1 MSILLWL
8 SLPLNMHYSGKEL
21 FVLLLFVFAGSICA
35 IFVFNSK
42 EVIPQKAI
50 YFWESG
56 RNSLS
61 ENEKQFLDDHAIE
74 KMYVK
79 FFEVENSR
87 THSVLPISKTQLHFI
102 QSEKKNIEVIPTV
115 YIKNEVF
122 KECSESKCI
131 ELAENIHYLITKKF
145 SEQFGDVKQ
154 LKEIQIDCDWTIS
167 TQDWYFR
174 FLKDLKKK
182 GNFSLSATLR
192 LYPYKFPEKMGV
204 LPVDRAM
211 LMCYNLISPLDAG
224 SRNSILDLQELEKYV
239 NGADPY
245 PIPLDLAL
253 PIYSSA
259 LIVQNDH
266 FTGIHY
272 GNIEELKRSLS
283 VEKEPWYFSRVDTV
297 LANVYLRKGDKVK
310 LETISAERI
319 REALKVIRKNIT
331 FKQGMT
337 LSLFHLQD
345 NQIQQLSYAE
355 VSSFYRTLSPL

>member
-1 MSILLWL
+1 M
-8 SLPLNMHYSGKEL
+8 
-21 FVLLLFVFAGSICA
+21 
-35 IFVFNSK
+35 
-42 EVIPQKAI
+42 IPQKAI

-56 RNSLS
+56 RESLS
-61 ENEKQFLDDHAIE
+61 KNEMNFIDEHALQ

-79 FFEVENSR
+79 FFEVEDDR
-87 THSVLPISKTQLHFI
+87 TYSVVPISKTQLNFI
-102 QSEKKNIEVIPTV
+102 ESEKKSLEIVPTI

-122 KECSESKCI
+122 KNCSERKC
-131 ELAENIHYLITKKF
+131 EEMADNIHYLITKKF
-145 SEQFGDVKQ
+145 SEQFSNDPKR

-174 FLKDLKKK
+174 FLKLFKNRGK
-182 GNFSLSATLR
+182 FTLSATLR
-192 LYPYKFPEKMGV
+192 LYPYKFPDKMGV

-272 GNIEELKRSLS
+272 GNIEQLKRSLS
-283 VEKEPWYFSRVDTV
+283 LEKEPWYLSRVDTV

-310 LETISAERI
+310 LETISSERI